1 MSEVGAGAYVEDNA
15 PQPISETVSRG
26 RLIFILSSVILGML
40 LSALDQTIVGTA
52 MPRVIADLNGLEH
65 YAWVFTAYML
75 ASTVTVPI
83 YGKLSDIYG
92 RRPFFIGGML
102 IFLLG
107 SALSGL
113 AESMTQLI
121 IFRAIQGLG
130 AGAMMPIAIAIIG
143 DIFPPAERAKW
154 QGLIMAVFGLA
165 TVVGPALGGW
175 LTDNF
180 GWPWVFYVNMPVG
193 AVAVVAAYFALPRT
207 FVESRHKIDYW
218 GAATLVLGTVPLLLA
233 FSWAGS
239 QYDWGSAQIV
249 GLLSLAVVMLGS
261 FVAIELRVPEPIIN
275 PSLFKNR
282 IFTISVIASFLTAMG
297 MFGATMYLPLFL
309 QGVAG
314 ESAAGSGAAM
324 TPMMLGFI
332 VSSIIGGQIVAR
344 TGRYRVVALV
354 GFAVGALGMFLLSR
368 MTSSA
373 SSAEVVR
380 NMLIVGLGI
389 GVSMSLFTIIV
400 QNAFPQ
406 RMLGQVTAGLQFF
419 RSIGGTIGIAILGTV
434 MTTRFQSAFDA
445 NVSSELTQS
454 LSPAQVEQLRN
465 PQALLQPE
473 ATSGIQ
479 DMLAGLGGNTQQ
491 LYDQLLGII
500 RDSLTV
506 AITDL
511 FLVGAA
517 AMLLA
522 FLAVIFLPEIPLKK
536 GMREEQPAAEPA
548 TAQPAGLLDMAPG
561 ATFTGGSASAGDV

>member
-1 MSEVGAGAYVEDNA
+1 MSEVGAGVFVEDDA
-15 PQPISETVSRG
+15 PQSIQGTVSRG

-193 AVAVVAAYFALPRT
+193 AVAVVAAYFALPRR

-249 GLLSLAVVMLGS
+249 GLLSLAVVMLGA
-261 FVAIELRVPEPIIN
+261 FVIIELRVPEPIIN

-332 VSSIIGGQIVAR
+332 VSSIVGGQIVAR
-344 TGRYRVVALV
+344 TGRYRVVALT

-368 MTSSA
+368 MTSAATSG
-373 SSAEVVR
+373 EVVR
-380 NMLIVGLGI
+380 NMIIVGLGI

-454 LSPAQVEQLRN
+454 LSPEQVEQLRN

-491 LYDQLLGII
+491 LYDQLLGVI

-522 FLAVIFLPEIPLKK
+522 LVAVIFLPEIPLKK
-536 GMREEQPAAEPA
+536 SMREEQPAAGRDDTVLDALPA
-548 TAQPAGLLDMAPG
+548 PTAGYALAER
-561 ATFTGGSASAGDV
+561 ANSAGDV